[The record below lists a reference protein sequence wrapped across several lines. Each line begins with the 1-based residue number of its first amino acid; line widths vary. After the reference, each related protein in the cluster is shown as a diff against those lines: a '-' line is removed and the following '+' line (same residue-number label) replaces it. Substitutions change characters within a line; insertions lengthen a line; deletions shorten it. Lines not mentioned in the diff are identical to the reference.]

1 MWAQRENPMKRVGNP
16 FHGGCFGASS
26 PTGNRNAETDPAG
39 IQAVVA
45 GRYPEGLAGLTADEL
60 AALAAGDPAGWQS
73 AQARAVALAGG
84 RS

>member
-1 MWAQRENPMKRVGNP
+1 MKRVGNP
-16 FHGGCFGASS
+16 FQRACFVASP
-26 PTGNRNAETDPAG
+26 PTGNGNAKTDPAG
-39 IQAVVA
+39 IQAAVR
-45 GRYPEGLAGLTADEL
+45 GRYPEGLVGLTPDEL